1 MIANRVV
8 TMLAVAILAG
18 GCGVRSSASLAERAR
33 DARTPEEHAR
43 VAQGYR
49 ERAERLRDE
58 VRQHLSTAQWAS
70 NHGER
75 PFGGA
80 EGTRRYEDEAQHC
93 RAVAPGL
100 TQAADE
106 MDALAKFHDR
116 MTTSSGATTT
126 KP

>member
-1 MIANRVV
+1 MIANRPV

-18 GCGVRSSASLAERAR
+18 GCGMRSSASLAERAP

-43 VAQGYR
+43 VAQAYR
-49 ERAERLRDE
+49 GRAERLRDE
-58 VRQHLSTAQWAS
+58 ARQHVSTAQWAS
-70 NHGER
+70 SHGER
-75 PFGGA
+75 PFTGA
-80 EGTRRYEDEAQHC
+80 EGTPRYGDEAQHC
-93 RAVAPGL
+93 RAMAAGL

-106 MDALAKFHDR
+106 MDALARLHDR